1 MQRRKTMSARLLLN
15 NILSK
20 GTIIVCFAPVILYV
34 YSSVIKDSVC
44 NIYANKPDN

>member
-1 MQRRKTMSARLLLN
+1 MSARLLLN

-34 YSSVIKDSVC
+34 YTSVIKDCVC
-44 NIYANKPDN
+44 HIYANKPDN